1 LELFKKKEKGS
12 YIFTQALSIY
22 YPLDTDWSSRNAE
35 TFLKEC
41 PDTIDAILGFIL
53 QNNIDP
59 ISSFMKKE
67 VRSILTI
74 RCSDKRKKV
83 EKQKKA
89 DVESN
94 IYSLFF
100 KKIKLYLIKVN

>member
-1 LELFKKKEKGS
+1 
-12 YIFTQALSIY
+12 
-22 YPLDTDWSSRNAE
+22 
-35 TFLKEC
+35 
-41 PDTIDAILGFIL
+41 
-53 QNNIDP
+53 
-59 ISSFMKKE
+59 MKKE

-83 EKQKKA
+83 EKQKKP

-100 KKIKLYLIKVN
+100 KKIKL

>member
-1 LELFKKKEKGS
+1 MELFKKKRKRPLHFHS
-12 YIFTQALSIY
+12 SAFDLLS
-22 YPLDTDWSSRNAE
+22 TRHSSRNAE

-83 EKQKKA
+83 EKQMKA
-89 DVESN
+89 DVDSI

-100 KKIKLYLIKVN
+100 KQIKLYLIKVN

>member
-1 LELFKKKEKGS
+1 MELFKKKEKGS

-22 YPLDTDWSSRNAE
+22 YPLDTDWRNAE

-53 QNNIDP
+53 QNNKDP
-59 ISSFMKKE
+59 ISSFMKKK

-94 IYSLFF
+94 IYSFFF
-100 KKIKLYLIKVN
+100 KKIKL

>member
-1 LELFKKKEKGS
+1 
-12 YIFTQALSIY
+12 
-22 YPLDTDWSSRNAE
+22 
-35 TFLKEC
+35 
-41 PDTIDAILGFIL
+41 
-53 QNNIDP
+53 
-59 ISSFMKKE
+59 MKKE